1 VRPGAQPDLIGDDL
15 ACKQRRPKVN
25 LFDGTGIA
33 DGAVIGQRQDAG
45 QPDAISD
52 AGQPDPISEAVGR
65 AGYLSPYTE
74 AECLLASDEAAVFD
88 RYYFPTGDEKAVYV
102 DTVPEGLERARQEAE
117 KQVAAKR
124 KWCKKQ
130 DVTYMVV
137 VEDTVT
143 V

>member
-1 VRPGAQPDLIGDDL
+1 L
-15 ACKQRRPKVN
+15 APASTDAPKVN

-33 DGAVIGQRQDAG
+33 DGALIGRLEDAG
-45 QPDAISD
+45 QPDAIID
-52 AGQPDPISEAVGR
+52 VGQPDAISEAVGR

-88 RYYFPTGDEKAVYV
+88 RYYFPTGDEKAVFV
-102 DTVPEGLERARQEAE
+102 DTVTGGLERAHQEAE
-117 KQVAAKR
+117 KAVAIKR
-124 KWCKKQ
+124 KWCKAQ
-130 DVTYMVV
+130 GVTYMVV